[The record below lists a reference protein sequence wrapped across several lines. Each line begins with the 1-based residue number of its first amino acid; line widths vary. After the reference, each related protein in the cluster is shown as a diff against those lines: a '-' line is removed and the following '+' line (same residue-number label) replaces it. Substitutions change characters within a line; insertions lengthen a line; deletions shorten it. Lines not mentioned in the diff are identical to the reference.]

1 MSEIIDWLIT
11 FTETM
16 GYIGI
21 LIVVSLEYACFPM
34 SSEILLPLIGMLV
47 YKGELNYLLVVITS
61 ILAGIIGSTICY
73 FVGFIGGAPLLNYS
87 KLKFP
92 KTRRVINSLNRWF
105 NRYGKI
111 SVLIARVV
119 PLTRTY
125 VSILAGA
132 QKLNY
137 LTFIA
142 YSSIGIA
149 FWNTVLILIG
159 YLLGDNFEIITII
172 LKKYLNII
180 VLLIIIIIFIRHK
193 IKNKKR
199 KVFARL

>member
-21 LIVVSLEYACFPM
+21 FIVVALEYACFPM

-61 ILAGIIGSTICY
+61 ILAGIVGSTICY
-73 FVGFIGGAPLLNYS
+73 FVGVIGGAPLLNYS

-92 KTRRVINSLNRWF
+92 KTRNVINSLNRWF

-111 SVLIARVV
+111 AVLIARVV
-119 PLTRTY
+119 PITRTY

-159 YLLGDNFEIITII
+159 YFLGDNLELITIL
-172 LKKYLNII
+172 LKKYSNII

-193 IKNKKR
+193 IKKR
-199 KVFARL
+199 RVIAKL

>member
-11 FTETM
+11 FTESM

-21 LIVVSLEYACFPM
+21 LIVVALEYACFPM

-73 FVGFIGGAPLLNYS
+73 FVGFIGGGPLLNYS

-111 SVLIARVV
+111 AVLIARVV
-119 PLTRTY
+119 PITRTY

-159 YLLGDNFEIITII
+159 YFLGDNFELITI
-172 LKKYLNII
+172 LLNKYSNII

-199 KVFARL
+199 RVIAKL

>member
-1 MSEIIDWLIT
+1 M
-11 FTETM
+11 
-16 GYIGI
+16 
-21 LIVVSLEYACFPM
+21 
-34 SSEILLPLIGMLV
+34 
-47 YKGELNYLLVVITS
+47 
-61 ILAGIIGSTICY
+61 
-73 FVGFIGGAPLLNYS
+73 
-87 KLKFP
+87 
-92 KTRRVINSLNRWF
+92 NRWF

-111 SVLIARVV
+111 AVLIARVV
-119 PLTRTY
+119 PITRTY

-159 YLLGDNFEIITII
+159 YFLGDNFELITIL
-172 LKKYLNII
+172 LKKYSNII

-199 KVFARL
+199 RVIAKL

>member
-11 FTETM
+11 FTESM

-21 LIVVSLEYACFPM
+21 LIVVALEYACFPM

-73 FVGFIGGAPLLNYS
+73 FVGFIGGGPLLNYS

-111 SVLIARVV
+111 AVLIARVV
-119 PLTRTY
+119 PITRTY

-159 YLLGDNFEIITII
+159 YFLGDNFELITIL
-172 LKKYLNII
+172 LKKYSNII

-199 KVFARL
+199 RVIAKL

>member
-1 MSEIIDWLIT
+1 MNDIIEWLIT
-11 FTETM
+11 FTGTM

-21 LIVVSLEYACFPM
+21 FIVVALEYACFPM

-47 YKGELNYLLVVITS
+47 YNGELKYLFVVITS

-73 FVGFIGGAPLLNYS
+73 FIGVIGGAPLLNYS

-92 KTRRVINSLNRWF
+92 KTKRVINSLNRWF
-105 NRYGKI
+105 NSYGKI
-111 SVLIARVV
+111 AVLIARVI
-119 PLTRTY
+119 PITRTY

-137 LTFIA
+137 LIFIT

-159 YLLGDNFEIITII
+159 YFLGDNFELITSL
-172 LKKYLNII
+172 LKKYSNII
-180 VLLIIIIIFIRHK
+180 GVLVIIIIFIFYK
-193 IKNKKR
+193 IKSKR
-199 KVFARL
+199 RRIIAKI

>member
-1 MSEIIDWLIT
+1 MNDIIEWLIT
-11 FTETM
+11 FTGTM
-16 GYIGI
+16 GYVGI
-21 LIVVSLEYACFPM
+21 FLIVALEYACFPM

-47 YKGELNYLLVVITS
+47 YNGELNYLFVIVIS

-73 FVGFIGGAPLLNYS
+73 FIGFVGGSPLLNYS

-92 KTRRVINSLNRWF
+92 KTKRIINSLNRWF
-105 NRYGKI
+105 NMYGKI
-111 SVLIARVV
+111 SVLVARVV
-119 PLTRTY
+119 PITRTY
-125 VSILAGA
+125 ISILAGA

-137 LTFIA
+137 LIFIT

-159 YLLGDNFEIITII
+159 YFLGDKFELITSL

-180 VLLIIIIIFIRHK
+180 VVLIIIIIFIFHK

-199 KVFARL
+199 RIIAKI

>member
-21 LIVVSLEYACFPM
+21 LIVVALEYACFPM

-73 FVGFIGGAPLLNYS
+73 FIGVIGGAPLLNYS

-92 KTRRVINSLNRWF
+92 KTKRVINSLNRWF

-111 SVLIARVV
+111 AVLIARVV
-119 PLTRTY
+119 PITRTY

-159 YLLGDNFEIITII
+159 YFLGDNFELITIL

-180 VLLIIIIIFIRHK
+180 VLVIIIIIFIHHK

-199 KVFARL
+199 RVFAKL

>member
-11 FTETM
+11 FTESM

-21 LIVVSLEYACFPM
+21 LIVVALEYACFPM

-73 FVGFIGGAPLLNYS
+73 FVGFIGGGPLLNYS

-105 NRYGKI
+105 NIYGKI
-111 SVLIARVV
+111 AVLIARVV
-119 PLTRTY
+119 PITRTY

-159 YLLGDNFEIITII
+159 YFLGDNFELITIL
-172 LKKYLNII
+172 LKKYSNII

-199 KVFARL
+199 RVIAKL

>member
-1 MSEIIDWLIT
+1 MNDIIEWLIA
-11 FTETM
+11 FTGTM

-21 LIVVSLEYACFPM
+21 FIVVALEYACFPM

-47 YKGELNYLLVVITS
+47 YNGKLKYLFVVIIS

-73 FVGFIGGAPLLNYS
+73 FIGVIGGAPLLNYS
-87 KLKFP
+87 KVKFP
-92 KTRRVINSLNRWF
+92 KTKRVIDSLNRWF

-111 SVLIARVV
+111 AVLIARVV
-119 PLTRTY
+119 PITRTY

-137 LTFIA
+137 LIFIT

-159 YLLGDNFEIITII
+159 YFLGDNFELITSL
-172 LKKYLNII
+172 LKKYSNIVAI
-180 VLLIIIIIFIRHK
+180 LIIIIIFIFYK

-199 KVFARL
+199 RIIAKI

>member
-21 LIVVSLEYACFPM
+21 LIVVALEYACFPM

-73 FVGFIGGAPLLNYS
+73 FIGVIGGAPLLNYS

-111 SVLIARVV
+111 AVLIARVV
-119 PLTRTY
+119 PITRTY

-159 YLLGDNFEIITII
+159 YFLGDNFELITIL

-180 VLLIIIIIFIRHK
+180 VLVIIIIIFIRHK

-199 KVFARL
+199 RVFAKL